1 MLFAAACGDS
11 TLVPSLDQGHDF
23 ASEDLGNQDEDLGVD
38 LVTLDMSVDVGIDD
52 FDYAPV
58 VNPLGGQA
66 TIASVDAPFATLIG
80 GLELSHFQQVSR
92 GREFFVADW
101 EPNDS
106 GRELLNGLGPLF
118 HVASC
123 VGCHPA
129 SGRPPSILGGG
140 SVGPGLL
147 VRLRRVSEGSTI
159 GNDPVY
165 GGQFQPLATTGV
177 PVEGRVRW
185 KLTDGRPVT
194 FIDNLGYGPLN
205 EQTRLGPRLS
215 PQIGGMGLLDRIP
228 ASQILEREDPQ
239 DMDGDGVSGRANWQ
253 NEAHFGRYGW
263 KADVMDLETQ
273 IAEAL
278 RSDMGLTS
286 HILLDD
292 DCTESQTECLATP
305 SGGDPEV
312 DSNAVSAMAA
322 YLHMLGVPGRRKDN
336 LETQKRGF
344 KTFVSIG
351 CEACHRSTFQ
361 TQARPDDPFGDQ
373 TIHPFSD
380 LLLHDMGDDLSDGIP
395 VNSASGSEWRT
406 PPLWGIGRVAE
417 DPLARFLH
425 DGRASSLEEA
435 IVFHGGEALS
445 ARQRY
450 EALDE
455 DARRDLMEFLNSL

>member
-1 MLFAAACGDS
+1 MTATKPHLFILMLFAAACGDS
-11 TLVPSLDQGHDF
+11 TLVPSLDHGHDF

-194 FIDNLGYGPLN
+194 FVDNLSYGPLD

-228 ASQILEREDPQ
+228 ASQILEREDPFRRNTCELCEWFRVENAATV
-239 DMDGDGVSGRANWQ
+239 GDWTR
-253 NEAHFGRYGW
+253 
-263 KADVMDLETQ
+263 
-273 IAEAL
+273 
-278 RSDMGLTS
+278 
-286 HILLDD
+286 
-292 DCTESQTECLATP
+292 C
-305 SGGDPEV
+305 
-312 DSNAVSAMAA
+312 
-322 YLHMLGVPGRRKDN
+322 
-336 LETQKRGF
+336 
-344 KTFVSIG
+344 
-351 CEACHRSTFQ
+351 
-361 TQARPDDPFGDQ
+361 
-373 TIHPFSD
+373 
-380 LLLHDMGDDLSDGIP
+380 
-395 VNSASGSEWRT
+395 
-406 PPLWGIGRVAE
+406 
-417 DPLARFLH
+417 
-425 DGRASSLEEA
+425 
-435 IVFHGGEALS
+435 
-445 ARQRY
+445 
-450 EALDE
+450 
-455 DARRDLMEFLNSL
+455 